1 MVITQS
7 DFVHSIRFLK
17 EFQQKNNPNQIHP
30 IKPNAKTREK
40 GLEHIGSVLKA
51 IVTPPGPISPGC
63 GSDEKLCNR
72 ILALEKKLE
81 VLAQRIEEIAKSL
94 S

>member
-7 DFVHSIRFLK
+7 DFVHSIRFLN